1 MELRKKYPVKIGLS
15 TLKMPLTIKQ
25 AERYGRNAMPQD
37 LRRAG
42 FTCSVFLTSRE
53 IHGGEWLRVNYSK

>member
-1 MELRKKYPVKIGLS
+1 MESRKKYPVRIGGS
-15 TLKMPLTIKQ
+15 TLEMPLTINK

-37 LRRAG
+37 LKRAG
-42 FTCSVFLTSRE
+42 FICSVFLTSRE

>member
-1 MELRKKYPVKIGLS
+1 MESRKKYEVKINGS
-15 TLKMPLTIKQ
+15 TLEMPLTMKQ

-37 LRRAG
+37 LKRAG
-42 FTCSVFLTSRE
+42 FFCSVFLTSRE